1 VCSVLECVCDVRLT
15 RYTSTLLHPS
25 YPLPTL
31 TTTHRRADAMA
42 KAVLGEM
49 VFNKAECTARW
60 VTALKSGFAMYVICE
75 CVRVCSV

>member
-1 VCSVLECVCDVRLT
+1 
-15 RYTSTLLHPS
+15 
-25 YPLPTL
+25 
-31 TTTHRRADAMA
+31 MA